1 MNWQGTYQA
10 LNSNFPTVKPRP
22 VIGIT
27 GNYSTQTCT
36 LAEGYYQSVLKAGGI
51 PFIIPPFSETD
62 NLSELLDQLDGIIF
76 SGGGDIDPLLLGEE
90 PIKELHSI
98 TPQRDLQE
106 LLLARLA
113 YDRQI
118 PMLGI
123 CKGIQVINAA
133 LGGTL
138 YQDIH
143 TQMEGTRIKH
153 SQDLDREYPSHTV
166 SISPDS
172 ILEKLFGKQLA
183 VNSFHHQAC
192 KDIAQG
198 LKVTAT
204 SPDGVIEAIESSEF
218 KSVLGIQWHPET
230 YVLRNSHE
238 MLPIFQWLIQESSE
252 FKAAKQ
258 VHANT
263 LTLDSHCD
271 TPMFFS
277 QGINFAT
284 RDPKIQVDLHKMA
297 EGHLDATIMAAYLEQ
312 QERDDASL
320 EKATAKAHHILTQIE
335 EMAAANSSAVSI
347 AYTPDNLQQLKQEGK
362 RAIMLA
368 IENGYAIGKDIR
380 NIETFRQRGVVYMT
394 LCHNGD
400 NDLCD
405 SARGQREHGGMSPL
419 GAQAIEEMNRVGMM
433 VDLSHASEESFYD
446 AIRLSKTPIVCSHS
460 SARTL
465 CNHPRNLTDQQ
476 MRTLAQAGGVA
487 QVTLYEGFLVT
498 PPTTATIH
506 HAIQHL
512 NHMVNIMG
520 IEHVGIGTDFDGGGG
535 ILGCASASE
544 LINFTRHLLRHRYTQ
559 EQIQMLWGGNFLR
572 VMQTAQNFLP

>member
-106 LLLARLA
+106 LLLARIA

-166 SISPDS
+166 SISPNS

-347 AYTPDNLQQLKQEGK
+347 AYTPDNLQLLKREGK

-405 SARGQREHGGMSPL
+405 SARGQREHGGVSPL

-460 SARTL
+460 SARAL

-506 HAIQHL
+506 NAIRHL
-512 NHMVNIMG
+512 NHMVSIMG

-535 ILGCASASE
+535 IIGCASASE
-544 LINFTRHLLRHRYTQ
+544 LINLTRQLLRQRYTQ
-559 EQIQMLWGGNFLR
+559 EQIQMIWGGNFLR
-572 VMQTAQNFLP
+572 VMQEVQAFKA